1 MDKDMYVK
9 VFRRSKKR
17 AIIEIIGVTRYLGHS
32 LCRKDS
38 IPKTVLVLAG
48 HQKEADAEVDPTKET
63 WRITPT

>member
-1 MDKDMYVK
+1 MYLK

-48 HQKEADAEVDPTKET
+48 HRKEADAEVDPTKET
-63 WRITPT
+63 